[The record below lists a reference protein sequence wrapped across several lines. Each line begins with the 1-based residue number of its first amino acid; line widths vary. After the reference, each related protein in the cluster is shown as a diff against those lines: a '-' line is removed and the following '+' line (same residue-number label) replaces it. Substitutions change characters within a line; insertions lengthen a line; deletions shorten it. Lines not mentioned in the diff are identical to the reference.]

1 MAEYINREL
10 LLKDLETSIVVS
22 GRNDVAP
29 LELRGVH
36 KVINRIKAMPTEDA
50 VPVVRCKDCKH
61 SRELERNCEIN
72 RNAYRHCAIYR
83 GEEENVWVKYKRY
96 YKEYSIVEPDDYC
109 SYGER
114 KCDDGKIY

>member
-1 MAEYINREL
+1 MADYINREL

-36 KVINRIKAMPTEDA
+36 KVINRIKAIPTEDV
-50 VPVVRCKDCKH
+50 VPVVRCKDCGM
-61 SRELERNCEIN
+61 SRETEDERYLFCMNF
-72 RNAYRHCAIYR
+72 ADTVSSQAF
-83 GEEENVWVKYKRY
+83 
-96 YKEYSIVEPDDYC
+96 C

-114 KCDDGKIY
+114 KCDDE

>member
-22 GRNDVAP
+22 GRTDVAP

-36 KVINRIKAMPTEDA
+36 KVIDRIKAMPTEDV
-50 VPVVRCKDCKH
+50 VPVIRCKDCKRCDH
-61 SRELERNCEIN
+61 YYPACDKNGNLQEAYYCEFFKCS
-72 RNAYRHCAIYR
+72 A
-83 GEEENVWVKYKRY
+83 K
-96 YKEYSIVEPDDYC
+96 PDGYC

-114 KCDDGKIY
+114 K

>member
-1 MAEYINREL
+1 
-10 LLKDLETSIVVS
+10 LKDLETSIVVS

-36 KVINRIKAMPTEDA
+36 KVINRIKAMPTADV

-61 SRELERNCEIN
+61 YERPDLEEDNYFCTAEHTN
-72 RNAYRHCAIYR
+72 KLFSPN
-83 GEEENVWVKYKRY
+83 KT
-96 YKEYSIVEPDDYC
+96 DYC

-114 KCDDGKIY
+114 KNDNG

>member
-36 KVINRIKAMPTEDA
+36 KVINRIKAMPTEDV

-61 SRELERNCEIN
+61 YKDSTQVKGFKKC
-72 RNAYRHCAIYR
+72 AYSSTT
-83 GEEENVWVKYKRY
+83 ETDFLVM
-96 YKEYSIVEPDDYC
+96 PDDFC
-109 SYGER
+109 NYGER
-114 KCDDGKIY
+114 KDK